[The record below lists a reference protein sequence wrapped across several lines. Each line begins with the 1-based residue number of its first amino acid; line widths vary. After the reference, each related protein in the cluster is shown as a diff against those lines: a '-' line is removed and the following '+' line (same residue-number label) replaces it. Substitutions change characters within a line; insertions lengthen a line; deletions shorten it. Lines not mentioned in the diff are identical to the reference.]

1 MKTKLKIGYDKD
13 DLPILDYS
21 SPLARLYLEEAHRED
36 HGGQDN
42 MVLRSRKKV
51 WIVRARQM
59 AKVIK
64 DDCFRCRLLYKRCL
78 GQVMGPM
85 PEHRVGPSPAFHSTA
100 VDIFGPLGIRDAV
113 KKRTTGKTWGVI
125 FTCTATS
132 AVCIELMESYST
144 GSFIQALERFTL
156 VRGMPARFQ
165 SDAGD
170 QLVAAAKQVATWDF
184 SRVLDWCAAKERT
197 EWVVLPTGGQHFNG
211 QAERMVGLAKLALE
225 QVLGSK
231 VATFGELSTFLK
243 RAEYMLNSRPLKMK
257 PGSDPDMLGPITPLH
272 IMDGRASIYVPEMK
286 FELNPT
292 LTRRMQFLE
301 EIKKEF
307 WDKWMTLMFGQM
319 VPATKWRKEQPD
331 LKVGDVVLMKEE
343 SVAARSYRLGRVV
356 ETFPGQDGHV
366 RRAIITYKNPG
377 EAVFRRTERPIH
389 KLVLIVPEE

>member
-1 MKTKLKIGYDKD
+1 
-13 DLPILDYS
+13 
-21 SPLARLYLEEAHRED
+21 
-36 HGGQDN
+36 
-42 MVLRSRKKV
+42 
-51 WIVRARQM
+51 
-59 AKVIK
+59 
-64 DDCFRCRLLYKRCL
+64 
-78 GQVMGPM
+78 
-85 PEHRVGPSPAFHSTA
+85 
-100 VDIFGPLGIRDAV
+100 
-113 KKRTTGKTWGVI
+113 
-125 FTCTATS
+125 
-132 AVCIELMESYST
+132 
-144 GSFIQALERFTL
+144 
-156 VRGMPARFQ
+156 
-165 SDAGD
+165 
-170 QLVAAAKQVATWDF
+170 VAAAKQVATWDF

-197 EWVVLPTGGQHFNG
+197 EWVVLPTGGQHFNS